1 MPSKTVVFEVGEKY
15 HVYNRGVDKRIIFHD
30 TEDYLRFYE
39 SLFWFNVEKPV
50 SDLARAKATPLPPSH
65 ADRLV
70 AIHAY
75 ALVGNHY
82 HIILEQLLDNGI
94 SEFIKRVAAGYTGY
108 YNKKYKRSGV
118 LFQGKFKRVL
128 IATDVQYNYLTAYV
142 NENHIVHG
150 LPEPQNIYE
159 SSTLHAAGTRTSKLI
174 PRPLVQKYNKREAAS
189 LAKQIFN
196 DRNDQKVEL
205 FDD

>member
-1 MPSKTVVFEVGEKY
+1 MPSKIVVLEVGEKY
-15 HVYNRGVDKRIIFHD
+15 HIFNRGVDKRIIFHD

-50 SDLARAKATPLPPSH
+50 SDLARAKANPSH
-65 ADRLV
+65 HIDRLV

-108 YNKKYKRSGV
+108 YNEKYKRSGV

-142 NENHIVHG
+142 NENHLVHG

-159 SSTLHAAGTRTSKLI
+159 SSTLHAVGTHTSKLI
-174 PRPLVQKYNKREAAS
+174 SGLLAKKYNKREAAA
-189 LAKQIFN
+189 LALQIFK
-196 DRNDQKVEL
+196 DRKVEL
-205 FDD
+205 FDH

>member
-15 HVYNRGVDKRIIFHD
+15 HVFNRGVDKRTIFHNV
-30 TEDYLRFYE
+30 EDYLRFYE

-50 SDLARAKATPLPPSH
+50 SDLARAKANSSPPL

-108 YNKKYKRSGV
+108 YNEKYRRSGV

-159 SSTLHAAGTRTSKLI
+159 SSSLHATGTCTSKLI
-174 PRPLVQKYNKREAAS
+174 PRPLVQKYNKREAVA

-196 DRNDQKVEL
+196 DRKVEL